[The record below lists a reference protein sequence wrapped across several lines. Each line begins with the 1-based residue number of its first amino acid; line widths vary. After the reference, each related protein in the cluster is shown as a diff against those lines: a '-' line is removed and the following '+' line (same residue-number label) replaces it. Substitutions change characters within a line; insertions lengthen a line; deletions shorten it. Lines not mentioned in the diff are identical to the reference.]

1 MFIWLFFDDNDS
13 PATQIEINFA
23 HYVCR
28 MYWEFPKKVN
38 EKLVASSL
46 CCNTGPVTLKSIM
59 HEYMF
64 QEDSNSL
71 EIYKM
76 LKNKNKK

>member
-1 MFIWLFFDDNDS
+1 MFRWLFSDDNDS

-23 HYVCR
+23 HYVSC

-59 HEYMF
+59 HEYKF